1 MTIFS
6 REEMTIIIIEV
17 WQHLHIQLRQ
27 YLKRRSVSKSRE
39 VLLLMQIWYLL
50 SDNECD
56 LCDEEFNCLGFSFI
70 KDFSISTTQSNCDKM
85 HRVVVNVCQNKPLEL
100 KDSIVTLY

>member
-1 MTIFS
+1 
-6 REEMTIIIIEV
+6 MTIIIIEV

-27 YLKRRSVSKSRE
+27 YLKSSVSKSRE

-56 LCDEEFNCLGFSFI
+56 LCDEKFNCLLRFFIHQGFQYFYYTI
-70 KDFSISTTQSNCDKM
+70 
-85 HRVVVNVCQNKPLEL
+85 
-100 KDSIVTLY
+100 

>member
-1 MTIFS
+1 
-6 REEMTIIIIEV
+6 MTIIIIEV

-27 YLKRRSVSKSRE
+27 YLKSSVSKSRE

-56 LCDEEFNCLGFSFI
+56 LSDEEFNCLYVFSFI

>member
-1 MTIFS
+1 MLGEKNEKLTRIYDSIILKVFYMTIFS

-56 LCDEEFNCLGFSFI
+56 LCDEEFNCLLRFFIHQGFQYFYYTI
-70 KDFSISTTQSNCDKM
+70 
-85 HRVVVNVCQNKPLEL
+85 
-100 KDSIVTLY
+100 